1 MGNVYQTSARGMKD
15 RVGECWFMPAMA
27 SDSVDKAQLTDRFL
41 VIVDSVCKGKYFVH
55 TFIST
60 HSTGKFEFKTMREWP
75 MIPLETSIYKRV
87 G

>member
-1 MGNVYQTSARGMKD
+1 MGNVYQTGPRGMKD

-27 SDSVDKAQLTDRFL
+27 SNSSDDKLTDQFL

-60 HSTGKFEFKTMREWP
+60 HSTGKFEFKTMREWT